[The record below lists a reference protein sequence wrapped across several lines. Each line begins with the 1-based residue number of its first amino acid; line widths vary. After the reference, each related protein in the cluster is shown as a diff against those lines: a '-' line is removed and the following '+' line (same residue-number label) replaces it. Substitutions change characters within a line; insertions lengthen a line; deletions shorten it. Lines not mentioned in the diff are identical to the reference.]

1 MRRKRVSCYCPPRL
15 DFKEHKSQ
23 TKCCLS
29 HTLNTST
36 HVYKHVHSHRHTQDT
51 THRHTGT
58 HTGTHGHTQ
67 AHRHIRRHTQE
78 HAEAYTSIHRHTVTH
93 TGTKTGTHT
102 QTLRLGSKQLW
113 NSVWM
118 SHVLVSAPT
127 TIVQG
132 KLPRGKG
139 TMSWPSLSSV

>member
-1 MRRKRVSCYCPPRL
+1 MENVNSSNENRRGQNGGSHRKRSGLFSKPAWKRIL
-15 DFKEHKSQ
+15 
-23 TKCCLS
+23 
-29 HTLNTST
+29 
-36 HVYKHVHSHRHTQDT
+36 TQA
-51 THRHTGT
+51 HMGT
-58 HTGTHGHTQ
+58 HGYMDTHGHTR